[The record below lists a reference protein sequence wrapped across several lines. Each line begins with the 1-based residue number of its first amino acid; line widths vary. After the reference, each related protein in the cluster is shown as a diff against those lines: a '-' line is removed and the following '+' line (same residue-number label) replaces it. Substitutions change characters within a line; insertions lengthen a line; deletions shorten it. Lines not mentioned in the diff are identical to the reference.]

1 MGAALATIML
11 LVTIPACD
19 LNKALFGEDE
29 PQTLYGSKKPV
40 DPPPLDPTPKPVQE
54 ESSPLTIR
62 ATATGPV
69 IQFVIT
75 NNSQR
80 AIPLTRDD
88 FALLVPG
95 GRRIIRYDPFTTN
108 LEISPWPEIIRP
120 GETLSGR
127 AIFHEVQDPVTYRLV
142 VNPRTGRKGDAAF
155 TVITSPGALA
165 TATRPATMLPLGG
178 TPGQP

>member
-11 LVTIPACD
+11 LVTITACD

-165 TATRPATMLPLGG
+165 TATRPDTMLPLGG